1 MWQLGLFFCSAG
13 RINGVY
19 KVKCILCE
27 KRRVVPAAI
36 WDYDG
41 TKTFFHHATRV
52 HPREEKVAEY
62 IHKKAQQDAHKK
74 AAKVEEEKN
83 LQQV

>member
-1 MWQLGLFFCSAG
+1 M
-13 RINGVY
+13 
-19 KVKCILCE
+19 KCILCDQHP
-27 KRRVVPAAI
+27 VVPPAI

-41 TKTFFHHATRV
+41 TKTFLYHATKV

-83 LQQV
+83 LQHV